1 MDLSAP
7 DSASPTGTAASH
19 ATPLSP
25 GNSEILLAPGANTS
39 IRVRVAVKPLLWGP
53 CKLHVLEATS
63 TTTISDIISLA
74 AQRRH
79 GHLLPIL
86 QLLLAI
92 FVHTTI
98 EETRFSQV
106 RWVWGHVHLQ
116 NILSEPS
123 SLTVTILDTQTT
135 ATDTLTTEPIEIVTF
150 DAKFHDELTQA
161 YRRPEF
167 FRDSQ
172 HTFADR
178 HPDLLTSSS
187 GPAKAMLVKPAESS
201 LVAIGIWLI
210 VTAFS
215 LAQLG
220 GSTAA
225 FQTIVAANIIAC
237 WVHVWFKLW
246 W

>member
-1 MDLSAP
+1 MNLAAP
-7 DSASPTGTAASH
+7 DSASPTGTATSH
-19 ATPLSP
+19 AAPPSP
-25 GNSEILLAPGANTS
+25 GNSEIPAPGVNTS
-39 IRVRVAVKPLLWGP
+39 VYVRVAFKALLWGP
-53 CKLHVLEATS
+53 CKLHIFEAPP

-74 AQRRH
+74 AQHRH

-106 RWVWGHVHLQ
+106 
-116 NILSEPS
+116 
-123 SLTVTILDTQTT
+123 T

-167 FRDSQ
+167 FR
-172 HTFADR
+172 HILADR
-178 HPDLLTSSS
+178 YPDLLTSSPS
-187 GPAKAMLVKPAESS
+187 PAKAMLVKPAERS
-201 LVAIGIWLI
+201 LVAIMIWLI

-215 LAQLG
+215 LAQIG